1 MSLPMAKSFT
11 ARRVHSTA
19 CDTRQMQ
26 IVERNLGTDLP
37 SNKKKRLFAD
47 GKTRLSSRGDTI
59 RTCDLLLPNRI
70 GAGDSLRW
78 FCCKRPESLG
88 ISSLR
93 G

>member
-37 SNKKKRLFAD
+37 SNKKNDFLQMEKPGSQVGATRFERATSCSQIGLGRVTLFVGFAV
-47 GKTRLSSRGDTI
+47 KHRKALVF
-59 RTCDLLLPNRI
+59 P
-70 GAGDSLRW
+70 A
-78 FCCKRPESLG
+78 
-88 ISSLR
+88 
-93 G
+93 